1 MSGSSEMSRG
11 GYYYVMCAECYQLEH
26 SLYKHYTSLG
36 SSVTSQ
42 RARSLMACS
51 ALCHQL
57 ARCQTFSYGDAV
69 YSGANCLLSE
79 RGGAELSVSAD
90 LVSDPGWAVYSLTQQ
105 GAQRCQQSGG
115 GDDSGHY
122 HYVVLCIS
130 PSQANK
136 CIE

>member
-1 MSGSSEMSRG
+1 
-11 GYYYVMCAECYQLEH
+11 MCAECYQLEH

-36 SSVTSQ
+36 GSVTSQ
-42 RARSLMACS
+42 RARSLLACS
-51 ALCHQL
+51 ALCHQMT
-57 ARCQTFSYGDAV
+57 RCQTFSYGDAV

-122 HYVVLCIS
+122 HYTLRL
-130 PSQANK
+130 
-136 CIE
+136 E

>member
-1 MSGSSEMSRG
+1 
-11 GYYYVMCAECYQLEH
+11 MCAECYQLEH

-122 HYVVLCIS
+122 HPSTTYF
-130 PSQANK
+130 PSQAKTNVQNEVLMLTISFY
-136 CIE
+136 CRR